1 MNFDFVLNTYR
12 RVFGTRS
19 DRELKRIRP
28 IVQRIN
34 AYESEMQKLSDEE
47 LRGYTAKFKEQVAQ
61 GKSLEDILPEAFAVV
76 REAGKRTM
84 NMRHYDV
91 QMMGGIVL
99 NQNMVAE
106 MRTGEGKTLVATL
119 PVYLNAL
126 SGKGV
131 HVITVNDYLAE
142 RDARWMSNIYNF
154 LGLEV
159 GCVLTTERNAAL
171 KKVAY
176 NKDITYGTNN
186 EFGFDYLRDN
196 MKFNA
201 DDFVQRGHNFAIID
215 EVDSILIDEARTP
228 LIISGVANSD
238 IERYSIVDSAIPQL
252 RRDVDYIL
260 DEKSRNIMLTD
271 AGVDRVEKSLGVENL
286 YNEHNVDILHH
297 VNQAMKAHLL
307 FKRDINYV
315 VKEGEVQIIDE
326 NTGRL
331 MPGRRWSDGLH
342 QAIEAKEKVEIQPE
356 SQTYASI
363 TYQNYFRMYSK
374 LSGMTG
380 TAETEEEEFR
390 KIYNLDVVV
399 VPTNKPIAR
408 IDHDDIIYKTVG
420 EKFKAVMTDLVA
432 RHEKGQPILVGTTS
446 VEKSR
451 LVSQLLQQRGIEHTV
466 LNAKNHGNEAKIVAL
481 AGRLGSVTVSTNM
494 AGRGTDIKL
503 GGDPEMMAQ
512 MECPT
517 DDPNYPEVFAR
528 YKAQCDEE
536 KAKVLAAGGLHILGT
551 ERHESRRIDN
561 QLRGRSGRQ
570 GDPGSSIFFLCL
582 EDDLLRIFSS
592 DKLIGWMEAM
602 GMDDNE
608 PIEHRW
614 VTKQIEGAQKK
625 VEAQNFNMRKNLL
638 EYDDV
643 MNLQRSTVY
652 ELRKRVLESDD
663 VSDIIRKSVEELVE
677 DIMSESVDVT
687 VHAEEWFVDD
697 LKEHCQRVFG
707 MEWTVTDTEIRDMAV
722 DEIRDTILTFAEEKY
737 QQQESLLGT
746 DTLRELEKKLLLHFT
761 DQFWKDHLLAMDRL
775 RHGVSLR
782 GYGQQN
788 PLLEYKREGTEMFM
802 LMCSLRDEAVI
813 KEIFRFTS
821 EMLMPA
827 INASRQATENMLEAS
842 KRQENSDAQDEMPQF
857 PLKLSA
863 ITDQMKPQVPTNPT
877 AGAEARLFGVRNGID
892 KNAPCPCGSEQ
903 KFKKC
908 CRKAEVDPNELALA
922 KEEAAERKAA
932 MAALI
937 AEREA
942 AMRQAEEEAR
952 QQREAQANPVSDERP
967 DTTDD
972 TSVSEEPSAIDL
984 ATEDVP
990 EGLFAMDTDNDV
1002 DVEGVVEAAVEDAP
1016 QVSSPDV
1023 SLQEESDPRAE
1034 TVNHEENEVV
1044 ADIEN
1049 PVDEGDLLSDST
1061 TNDSS
1066 EGSAD
1071 ASESS
1076 EDPFFR
1082 DFSK

>member
-1 MNFDFVLNTYR
+1 MNLDIFKNTYY

-19 DRELKRIRP
+19 DKELKRIRP
-28 IVQRIN
+28 TVNRIN
-34 AYESEMQKLSDEE
+34 SLENQMNGLTDEA
-47 LRGYTAKFKEQVAQ
+47 LKAYTAKFKQELEN
-61 GKSLEDILPEAFAVV
+61 GKTVEEILPEAFAVV

-91 QMMGGIVL
+91 QLMGGIVL

-131 HVITVNDYLAE
+131 HVVTVNDYLAK
-142 RDARWMSNIYNF
+142 RDAEWMSTIYNF

-159 GCVLTTERNAAL
+159 GCVLTTERNAAQ
-171 KKVAY
+171 KQRAY
-176 NKDITYGTNN
+176 GCDITYGTNN

-196 MKFNA
+196 MKFNSK
-201 DDFVQRGHNFAIID
+201 DFVQRGHNFAIID

-238 IERYSIVDSAIPQL
+238 IERYKVVDSAIPQL
-252 RRDVDYIL
+252 QRDVDYIL

-271 AGVDRVEKSLGVENL
+271 GGVDRIEKSLGVANL
-286 YNEHNVDILHH
+286 YDENNVDILHH

-315 VKEGEVQIIDE
+315 IRDGEVQIVDE

-342 QAIEAKEKVEIQPE
+342 QAIEAKEKVEVQPE

-399 VPTNKPIAR
+399 IPTNKPIAR

-420 EKFKAVMTDLVA
+420 EKFKAVMNDLVA
-432 RHEKGQPILVGTTS
+432 RNKNQQPILVGTTS
-446 VEKSR
+446 VEKSA
-451 LVSQLLQQRGIEHTV
+451 LVSRLLTQRGIDHQV
-466 LNAKNHGNEAKIVAL
+466 LNAKNHSNEAKIVAM
-481 AGRLGSVTVSTNM
+481 AGRLGAVTVSTNM

-512 MECPT
+512 MECSV
-517 DDPNYPEVFAR
+517 DDPNYPAVFAR
-528 YKAQCDEE
+528 YKEQCDAE
-536 KAKVLAAGGLHILGT
+536 KQAVLAAGGLHILGT

-570 GDPGSSIFFLCL
+570 GDRGSSIFFMCL
-582 EDDLLRIFSS
+582 EDDLLRIFGS

-602 GMDDNE
+602 GMSDDE
-608 PIEHRW
+608 PIEHKW

-643 MNLQRSTVY
+643 MNLQRKTVY
-652 ELRKRVLESDD
+652 ELRKVALDSEDA
-663 VSDIIRKSVEELVE
+663 SDIIRRGIQDLTD
-677 DIMSESVDVT
+677 DILAECIDVT
-687 VHAEEWFVDD
+687 VHAEEWLVDQ
-697 LKEHCQRVFG
+697 LRESTQRAFG
-707 MEWTVTDTEIRDMAV
+707 MEWAQSDVEIRDMAF
-722 DEIRDTILTFAEEKY
+722 DEIRSEILNFVHTRYDEQEEKLGA
-737 QQQESLLGT
+737 ES
-746 DTLRELEKKLLLHFT
+746 LRELEKKMLLHFA
-761 DQFWKDHLLAMDRL
+761 DQYWKDHLLAMDRL

-813 KEIFRFTS
+813 TQLLAFS
-821 EMLMPA
+821 PDMLMPSMG
-827 INASRQATENMLEAS
+827 ASRQATERILDIAQ
-842 KRQENSDAQDEMPQF
+842 RQPEDNAQPEIPDLPIDIPMPKVNSA
-857 PLKLSA
+857 
-863 ITDQMKPQVPTNPT
+863 VPPRLPEK
-877 AGAEARLFGVRNGID
+877 GAEARLFAVRNMVD
-892 KNAPCPCGSEQ
+892 KNAPCPCGSEK

-908 CRKAEVDPNELALA
+908 CRKAEVDPAELALA
-922 KEEAAERKAA
+922 EEEAAARKAEIAAMKAERQAQMDALRAAEETRLAEQAAQEPTELDGQQDASAQEPKASLEDA
-932 MAALI
+932 MATIPEGMFGTDDNDAI
-937 AEREA
+937 GDDNMEG
-942 AMRQAEEEAR
+942 
-952 QQREAQANPVSDERP
+952 NPEDHLG
-967 DTTDD
+967 DTT
-972 TSVSEEPSAIDL
+972 
-984 ATEDVP
+984 
-990 EGLFAMDTDNDV
+990 
-1002 DVEGVVEAAVEDAP
+1002 
-1016 QVSSPDV
+1016 
-1023 SLQEESDPRAE
+1023 SD
-1034 TVNHEENEVV
+1034 
-1044 ADIEN
+1044 
-1049 PVDEGDLLSDST
+1049 
-1061 TNDSS
+1061 
-1066 EGSAD
+1066 D
-1071 ASESS
+1071 ASGVPT
-1076 EDPFFR
+1076 DTV
-1082 DFSK
+1082 